1 MNHYIKLINNNSHYL
16 IFFLFLIF
24 QLNFYDDYGFSW
36 DEGTSRL
43 NGIVSFNYILEKL
56 NILEN
61 LKFQNVSGLE
71 NYRDNEYGVFFDV
84 VNICV
89 EKLFSINNIKN
100 IYYSKHFVN
109 CLFFFIASVYFYY
122 TLNIFYEKNLCIIGF
137 LIFILHP
144 RILSQSFYNGK
155 DIIFLVFFCISNFYL
170 IKYFVTRS
178 IKYLFILSIFISI
191 SIGTRVMGLI
201 IPLLFLFFFILE
213 NSEKNKLKNFF
224 LIIPFLTLIIFFTIL
239 FWPYLWEN
247 PTNILAAFSSMKNY
261 SWNGVVFFESTYYSG
276 KYLPWYYLPKTILI
290 TTPIFYIV
298 LFFIGSFYIFKTLFK
313 NLLTLK
319 NERNIW
325 HNNEDLFCFY
335 SLLVVYLTIGIIVEL
350 KSTLY
355 GGWRQVYFIYPSII
369 FLCIYGLNK
378 LLTYKKFK
386 RITLFFTYFFLFIIL
401 FWNYQNHPYQ
411 YVYYNNL
418 ITNKNIKNY
427 ELDYWG
433 VSNLDIL
440 KKILE
445 ISKNKENKIFIQS
458 FSPYQFSLN
467 LIDKK
472 FHEKFVFVDNIDDAQ
487 FIITNHY
494 YQNKH
499 PLAVKKY
506 LENNFKLVYEIR
518 TNNVSINSI
527 YKIK

>member
-1 MNHYIKLINNNSHYL
+1 MHA
-16 IFFLFLIF
+16 
-24 QLNFYDDYGFSW
+24 
-36 DEGTSRL
+36 
-43 NGIVSFNYILEKL
+43 
-56 NILEN
+56 
-61 LKFQNVSGLE
+61 
-71 NYRDNEYGVFFDV
+71 FD
-84 VNICV
+84 
-89 EKLFSINNIKN
+89 
-100 IYYSKHFVN
+100 
-109 CLFFFIASVYFYY
+109 
-122 TLNIFYEKNLCIIGF
+122 
-137 LIFILHP
+137 
-144 RILSQSFYNGK
+144 
-155 DIIFLVFFCISNFYL
+155 
-170 IKYFVTRS
+170 
-178 IKYLFILSIFISI
+178 
-191 SIGTRVMGLI
+191 
-201 IPLLFLFFFILE
+201 
-213 NSEKNKLKNFF
+213 
-224 LIIPFLTLIIFFTIL
+224 
-239 FWPYLWEN
+239 
-247 PTNILAAFSSMKNY
+247 SMKNY

-386 RITLFFTYFFLFIIL
+386 RITLFFSYFFLLITL

-472 FHEKFVFVDNIDDAQ
+472 FHKKFVFVDDIDDAQ

-494 YQNKH
+494 YQNKF
-499 PLAVKKY
+499 PLTVKKY
-506 LENNFKLVYEIR
+506 LENNFNLVYEIKS
-518 TNNVSINSI
+518 NNVSINSI
-527 YKIK
+527 YKKK